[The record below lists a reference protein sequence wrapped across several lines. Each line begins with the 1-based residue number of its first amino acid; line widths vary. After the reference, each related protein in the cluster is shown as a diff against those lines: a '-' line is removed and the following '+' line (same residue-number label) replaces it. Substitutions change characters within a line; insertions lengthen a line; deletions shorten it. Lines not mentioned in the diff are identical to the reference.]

1 MKLGAQFAEKSLLNI
16 EHLHGASKKPL
27 TVNYSRSNYVNKE
40 SRQVFLCLDTT
51 HKWKM
56 LRLKFN
62 RK

>member
-40 SRQVFLCLDTT
+40 SRQVFLCLILYKVICPQTI
-51 HKWKM
+51 
-56 LRLKFN
+56 L
-62 RK
+62 